1 MFKQAVKNKSK
12 LRLLIGSPSGGGK
25 TLSSLLIAS
34 GISDKI
40 CVVDTERGSASLY
53 ADKVKFDVAE
63 MEKYSVDEFIKMIIE
78 AERAGYDVFIADST
92 THIWDEILEDNQKL
106 IKAKPTLNSYTV
118 WMDGNSKYKKFIQA
132 ILTSKM
138 HIICTVRMKTE
149 YVLQDNGKG
158 RTVPTKVGMGM
169 EQRSGFEYEFT
180 AVMEGTVDNVFTVTK
195 DRTGLLQGQVYEKPG
210 VELGKQLKDW
220 LNSGAEPMP
229 AAKPIDEKPTTTEKP
244 VTKPKEPEVKG
255 VEQLKSILSNAPF
268 GVKNPDHINNFIED
282 KSITDEIADLLIKNN
297 ELAPVWSEYLIARM
311 RTAIIEKINGNVEWL
326 MKYDN
331 VQIDNM
337 DQAKTFFKT
346 IPDGLKE
353 ESSDLLF

>member
-53 ADKVKFDVAE
+53 ADKVKFDVAD
-63 MEKYSVDEFIKMIIE
+63 MEKYCVDEFIKMVGV
-78 AERAGYDVFIADST
+78 AESSGYEVFIADST

-118 WMDGNSKYKKFIQA
+118 WMDGNSKYKRFIQA

-149 YVLQDNGKG
+149 YVLQDNGRGKQ
-158 RTVPTKVGMGM
+158 VPTKVGMGM

-195 DRTGLLQGQVYEKPG
+195 DRTGLMQSQVYEKPG
-210 VELGKQLKDW
+210 KDLGKQLKEW
-220 LNSGAEPMP
+220 LNSGAEPL
-229 AAKPIDEKPTTTEKP
+229 PIPEPP
-244 VTKPKEPEVKG
+244 PKEKTYAEKAAELPIIAKSYGIVDFSEFAKHIGISKG
-255 VEQLKSILSNAPF
+255 MDTQKTNIEGFINDHEIYNEKIKEYLKSIEDALSKPDLPF
-268 GVKNPDHINNFIED
+268 
-282 KSITDEIADLLIKNN
+282 
-297 ELAPVWSEYLIARM
+297 
-311 RTAIIEKINGNVEWL
+311 
-326 MKYDN
+326 
-331 VQIDNM
+331 
-337 DQAKTFFKT
+337 
-346 IPDGLKE
+346 
-353 ESSDLLF
+353 

>member
-1 MFKQAVKNKSK
+1 MFKQAVKSKSK

-25 TLSSLLIAS
+25 TLSSLLIAT

-63 MEKYSVDEFIKMIIE
+63 LEKYSVDEFIKMISE
-78 AERAGYDVFIADST
+78 AEKGGYEVFIADST
-92 THIWDEILEDNQKL
+92 THIWEEILEDNQKL

-132 ILTSKM
+132 ILTSNM

-158 RTVPTKVGMGM
+158 KMTPTKVGMGM

-210 VELGKQLKDW
+210 IELGKQLKDW
-220 LNSGAEPMP
+220 LNSGAEPKPLPPEQPKPLTLLEKMNKL
-229 AAKPIDEKPTTTEKP
+229 AESAKKAGISDIKSFAVKAGIATGQPERESVIDMLLSEPKLLQQVIETFKNE
-244 VTKPKEPEVKG
+244 TKE
-255 VEQLKSILSNAPF
+255 N
-268 GVKNPDHINNFIED
+268 
-282 KSITDEIADLLIKNN
+282 
-297 ELAPVWSEYLIARM
+297 
-311 RTAIIEKINGNVEWL
+311 
-326 MKYDN
+326 
-331 VQIDNM
+331 
-337 DQAKTFFKT
+337 
-346 IPDGLKE
+346 
-353 ESSDLLF
+353 